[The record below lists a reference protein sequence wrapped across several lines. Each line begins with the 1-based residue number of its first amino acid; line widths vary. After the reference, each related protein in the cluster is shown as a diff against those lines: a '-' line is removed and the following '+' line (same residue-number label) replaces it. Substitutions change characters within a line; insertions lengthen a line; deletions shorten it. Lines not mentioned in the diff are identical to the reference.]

1 MKNKL
6 VLMLALVIAGVSGVQ
21 AQGGGGGGQRMTIEE
36 RVKGVMTR
44 LTDSMGL
51 KKEQLAGTETAFT
64 NYYNAQNKLREG
76 LEPGTRPDQAQMDKL
91 TADRDAELQKVWTEA
106 QFKQFKEVLE
116 PNMRRRGPRPPGQ

>member
-1 MKNKL
+1 MKNKF
-6 VLMLALVIAGVSGVQ
+6 VLFLALMIAGVTGVQ
-21 AQGGGGGGQRMTIEE
+21 AQGGNGGGQRMTVEE
-36 RVKGVMTR
+36 RVKSVMTR
-44 LTDSMGL
+44 ITDSLGL
-51 KKEQLAGTETAFT
+51 KKEQLSGTETAFT

-91 TADRDAELQKVWTEA
+91 IADRDVELKKVFTEA